1 MRMAMDHAGDV
12 LPAAAPGAQPTAGKV
27 VRYDCG
33 WLGCDEI
40 PMVVRR
46 QFQALDVGDIAEF
59 LVYEASS
66 KEDTPA
72 FCRMLGQRILSAEP
86 QEDGA
91 LLIRVE
97 RAR

>member
-1 MRMAMDHAGDV
+1 MATDHGGPA
-12 LPAAAPGAQPTAGKV
+12 LPAAAGDAHPATGKV

-40 PMVVRR
+40 PLVVRR
-46 QFQALDVGDIAEF
+46 QFQALDVGDIVEF

-66 KEDTPA
+66 KEDTPS
-72 FCRMLGQRILSAEP
+72 FCRLLGQRILSTEP
-86 QEDGA
+86 QADGG

>member
-1 MRMAMDHAGDV
+1 MGVDQGSSALPETEAQAG
-12 LPAAAPGAQPTAGKV
+12 AGKV

-46 QFQALDVGDIAEF
+46 QLQSVEVGDVVEF
-59 LVYEASS
+59 LVREPSS
-66 KEDTPA
+66 KEDTPP
-72 FCRMLGQRILSAEP
+72 FCRMLGHRILSTDQ
-86 QEDGA
+86 QEDGSVV
-91 LLIRVE
+91 ISVE